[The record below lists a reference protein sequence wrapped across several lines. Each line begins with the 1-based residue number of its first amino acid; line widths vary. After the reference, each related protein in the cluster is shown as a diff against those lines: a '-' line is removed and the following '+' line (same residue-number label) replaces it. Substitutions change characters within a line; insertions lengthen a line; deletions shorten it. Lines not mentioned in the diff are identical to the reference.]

1 MQTHCSLASRARRA
15 RSAADVTTTASLA
28 QDRYRGGQPV
38 VTRGRL
44 SNRTKLIVF
53 VSPLGDP
60 HTGGRGPQEHT
71 DAVDEDLDRMTR
83 EQLGAEVVKL
93 RAAIRRHRDS
103 SGHDLC
109 WHHPDVWATLPEHID
124 PDLAV
129 PPWPKFIRGCIAY
142 RQSLDEQLPGARTH
156 DAEYDEQPR

>member
-1 MQTHCSLASRARRA
+1 MRAG
-15 RSAADVTTTASLA
+15 ADR
-28 QDRYRGGQPV
+28 QG
-38 VTRGRL
+38 
-44 SNRTKLIVF
+44 
-53 VSPLGDP
+53 
-60 HTGGRGPQEHT
+60 HT

-109 WHHPDVWATLPEHID
+109 WHHPDLWATLPEHID

-142 RQSLDEQLPGARTH
+142 RQSLDEQLPGVRTH